1 MWRRDR
7 KQQDYIERMGFGS
20 KVLDWLTSRSPRAM
34 GYTVLVVILVGTVGF
49 WLVSKLDSDAK
60 DIDMIEALYMAVIT
74 VSTVGYGDLVG
85 TRAEY
90 IFATIYI
97 ILGVA
102 VVSLT
107 ISTLA
112 AALVAGRIS
121 EVFGRRRMERQIS
134 TLKDHLILCGF
145 GRIGQLTGRQIHA
158 KGVPL
163 VVVDTD
169 AARIDEAD
177 DDGML
182 GIVHDATEED
192 ALQKAGIDS
201 ARAILCSLPSDAD
214 NVYTILSARELRPD
228 ILIVA
233 MSRAPGADRKLR
245 VAGADHVVSPY
256 TIGAQHMAREIISPT
271 LARVMNL
278 ATNDPSEGG
287 HGGVGLE
294 EFPLEP
300 GSPLI
305 GLALKESPIRRD
317 FGVMLVAVVDA
328 SGDQHFNPGPDLVME
343 EDAVLVAIGPPEGLS
358 KLAEMASPPVT
369 KE

>member
-7 KQQDYIERMGFGS
+7 KHPHLERIGIGGQ
-20 KVLDWLTSRSPRAM
+20 VLDWLTSRSPRAM
-34 GYTVLVVILVGTVGF
+34 GWSVVAVIVLGTAGF
-49 WLVSKLDSDAK
+49 WLVSKLDADAQ
-60 DIDMIEALYMAVIT
+60 DIDLIEALYMAVIT

-97 ILGVA
+97 IIGVA

-121 EVFGRRRMERQIS
+121 EVFGRRRMERQIRS
-134 TLKDHLILCGF
+134 LKDHLILCGF
-145 GRIGQLTGRQIHA
+145 GRIGQITGRQVHA

-163 VVVDTD
+163 VVIDTD
-169 AARIDEAD
+169 SSRIDEAD
-177 DDGML
+177 EDGML
-182 GIVHDATEED
+182 GIVHDATEEE
-192 ALQKAGIDS
+192 ALRKANIET

-214 NVYTILSARELRPD
+214 NVYTILSARELRKD

-256 TIGAQHMAREIISPT
+256 TIGARHMAREILSPN

-278 ATNDPSEGG
+278 ATNEPDEEGG
-287 HGGVGLE
+287 VQLE
-294 EFPLEP
+294 EFPLER

-305 GLALKESPIRRD
+305 GQALKESPIRRD

-328 SGDQHFNPGPDLVME
+328 DGQQHFNPGPDLVMG
-343 EDAVLVAIGPPEGLS
+343 DGAVLVAIGPPEGLG
-358 KLAEMASPPVT
+358 KLADICSPPVGSP
-369 KE
+369 E